1 MECEAV
7 MKKKYNNKISKLI
20 HFIADDLNE
29 SFNAKDEL
37 DAKIFITE
45 DELHSLQFL
54 IKLSTLIDK
63 EFNTLSKV
71 ADMLE
76 TKAGTVKM
84 LSSTTK
90 KRFRLSTL
98 LNLIEDIK
106 VFSDSVLIDDSDG
119 GDENE

>member
-1 MECEAV
+1 M
-7 MKKKYNNKISKLI
+7 
-20 HFIADDLNE
+20 
-29 SFNAKDEL
+29 
-37 DAKIFITE
+37 
-45 DELHSLQFL
+45 
-54 IKLSTLIDK
+54 IDK

-119 GDENE
+119 GDEDGT